1 MSKLTSTIS
10 CGVLLFCT
18 ALATSCSTTSH
29 QSEHQFTPIPVAKV
43 GSQDIGPAKARSAT
57 ELLSA
62 ADAAFRKAN
71 AAQEAGDQKLA
82 LRHYREM
89 LDLLAQADLN
99 PAAFYNLRAEFER
112 VLDSTSETA
121 DLFERDRPDFELGP
135 NARSGVLFSGSD
147 VLKERVRAEIEEI
160 QQRYPKNFQAGLDR
174 SAKYLPHIQQEFAK
188 AGLPKDLVWLA
199 MVESQFHPDVTS
211 RAGAVGMWQFMKA
224 TGQRY
229 GLQVDNYVDER
240 RNWEKA
246 TVAAAKYLS
255 ALHDMHGSWA
265 LAVSSYNM
273 GEAGIAR
280 AVAMNGGEKDIWRL
294 IETPPASDHIPT
306 ETKKFYPRLL
316 ASVIVAQ
323 SPERY
328 GFRRNPLPP
337 DSTVRVPIRGSYSIA
352 ALERASSLPSG
363 TLKKLNPDLVRGVT
377 PPDREHLLAVPAD
390 SQTQLLAALEGLAKE
405 SPRRTV
411 LASSSDGRT
420 HTVRRGETLAS
431 IARRYDTSVEA
442 LATENHV
449 RSATRLPVGK
459 RLVIPGGATEKTR
472 QPESAPAPAAKE
484 APTAKLQSDSK
495 PAESAEGPVRT
506 YRVKRGDTLY
516 NIAKAHN
523 VSLNELLKRNNLD
536 ANARIRVNDEIVISG
551 PGAPLPAAD
560 KKRVHTVRPGEFP
573 ATIAKQYGVNVDDL
587 LEWNKLTKKSIIRV
601 GDELLIYGG
610 DATLAASRTNAAEET
625 VKPTST
631 ASEPLSVEA
640 ARPVEPSPAA
650 TMHTVAKGET
660 LGGIASKYGVKL
672 NDLLAENGLDKSAVI
687 RIGQK
692 LKVSAPAKGGV
703 AGPQP
708 ATELAMATTSAAL
721 AAKPEPEKAA
731 GATIYKVVQGDTLS
745 AIATKHKVKMADL
758 RAWNKLADDAM
769 LRIGQELIV
778 STPEAGRN
786 REESEAAQAPK
797 ATVHTVAA
805 GENPTS
811 IARKYGVAVK
821 QLLDWNKWTPD
832 HVLHIGDKVIVYT
845 GTH

>member
-10 CGVLLFCT
+10 CGALLFCT
-18 ALATSCSTTSH
+18 ALATGCSTTSH
-29 QSEHQFTPIPVAKV
+29 QSEHQFTPIPVAKI
-43 GSQDIGPAKARSAT
+43 GSQDIGPAKERSAT

-71 AAQEAGDQKLA
+71 AAQESGDQKLA

-121 DLFERDRPDFELGP
+121 DLFERDRPGFELGP
-135 NARSGVLFSGSD
+135 NDRSGVLFSGSD

-174 SAKYLPHIQQEFAK
+174 SAKYLPYIQQEFAK

-255 ALHDMHGSWA
+255 ALYDMHGSWA

-294 IETPPASDHIPT
+294 IEIPPASDHIPT

-377 PPDREHLLAVPAD
+377 PPDREHLLAIPAD

-405 SPRRTV
+405 PQRRTV

-459 RLVIPGGATEKTR
+459 RLVIPGGAPEKAR
-472 QPESAPAPAAKE
+472 QSESGPIPAAKE
-484 APTAKLQSDSK
+484 PPAVTPPAESK
-495 PAESAEGPVRT
+495 PVESAEGPVRT

-516 NIAKAHN
+516 TIAKAHN
-523 VSLNELLKRNNLD
+523 VSLSELLKRNNLD

-551 PGAPLPAAD
+551 HGVSPSGND
-560 KKRVHTVRPGEFP
+560 KTRVHTVRPGEFP
-573 ATIAKQYGVNVDDL
+573 ATIAKQYGVKVDDL

-610 DATLAASRTNAAEET
+610 EANVAASRSNPAEET

-640 ARPVEPSPAA
+640 AGPVEFS
-650 TMHTVAKGET
+650 TEVTTHTVANGET

-672 NDLLAENGLDKSAVI
+672 NDLLAENGLDKSAVL

-692 LKVSAPAKGGV
+692 LKVRGAGG
-703 AGPQP
+703 GSTRQP
-708 ATELAMATTSAAL
+708 ATEMAKATSSVAS

-731 GATIYKVVQGDTLS
+731 GVTLYKVVQGDTLS

-758 RAWNKLADDAM
+758 RAWNKLADDAV

-778 STPEAGRN
+778 STPEVGRKQ
-786 REESEAAQAPK
+786 EEAATAQAPK